1 MVFDVLIV
9 EISFSSLS
17 FRLRRQRC
25 KNLEVLQLTNLRIDD
40 TAVITIASQLTRLR
54 ILDLGGCFRIMD
66 KAIQVPIELFRLG
79 KYLIE
84 KVL

>member
-1 MVFDVLIV
+1 
-9 EISFSSLS
+9 
-17 FRLRRQRC
+17 
-25 KNLEVLQLTNLRIDD
+25 LTNLRIDD